1 MRPKA
6 KEPFRF
12 YSRFGLTVMTGT
24 KAKDLKELLEH
35 LKAASESVIYQHTH
49 RFLRQHQYLVP
60 EPYNDFAY
68 WVTHILQDEKLGER
82 LLAIDTVRFDSLND
96 LRQAFV
102 SVISNHLDKNSS
114 LRRVPEGKEF
124 HFMGAIRFSM
134 PTQHQ
139 ARDLAE
145 FMDCLKKV
153 SISSLYLH
161 IFEARLR
168 PPLGMNDFSCWFET
182 ALHEKAL
189 AKKVESLDPY
199 SHTLEGLRSKMIGL
213 IEERLK
219 ELSYAAP

>member
-1 MRPKA
+1 MLPKA

-12 YSRFGLTVMTGT
+12 FARLSLTLLTGA
-24 KAKDLKELLEH
+24 KAKDLPELLAH
-35 LKAASESVIYQHTH
+35 LKETPESVIYQHTH
-49 RFLRQHQYLVP
+49 RFLEQHQYLVP
-60 EPYNDFAY
+60 EPPNDFAY
-68 WVTHILQDEKLGER
+68 WVTHLLQDEKLGER
-82 LLAIDTVRFDSLND
+82 LSAIDTVRFNSLKD

-114 LRRVPEGKEF
+114 LRQAPEGKEF

-153 SISSLYLH
+153 NISSLYLH

-168 PPLGMNDFSCWFET
+168 PPVGMNDFSCWFET
-182 ALHEKAL
+182 ELHEKAL
-189 AKKVESLDPY
+189 AKKVESLNPY

-219 ELSYAAP
+219 ELSYAAS

>member
-1 MRPKA
+1 MLPKA

-12 YSRFGLTVMTGT
+12 YSRLGLTVMTGT
-24 KAKDLKELLEH
+24 KAKDLRELLEN
-35 LKAASESVIYQHTH
+35 LKTVPESVIYEHTH
-49 RFLRQHQYLVP
+49 RFLQQHQYLVP

-68 WVTHILQDEKLGER
+68 WVTHLLQDEKLGER
-82 LLAIDTVRFDSLND
+82 LSAIDTVRFNSLKD

-114 LRRVPEGKEF
+114 LRQAPEGKEF

-145 FMDCLKKV
+145 FLDCLKKV

-161 IFEARLR
+161 IFEARLS
-168 PPLGMNDFSCWFET
+168 PPPGRNDFSCWFET
-182 ALHEKAL
+182 ALDEKAL
-189 AKKVESLDPY
+189 AKKMESLNPY

-219 ELSYAAP
+219 ELSYAAS